1 MQLTKQHYG
10 VDFERF
16 LNILLPK
23 KTLCMRVGIRNW
35 GRPSR
40 PNKYFASTSN
50 WGVTGGT
57 GTVFMKSSC
66 FPKFNEEIGSL
77 QIGWRSRHLPTTL
90 TFTFSLSFLST
101 YKCPSFPPQF
111 SNFLVVEWTPLGIAV
126 PTVHARLCRHWQTYC
141 SHAYSTHTNFLIWL
155 VPTSILQDA
164 DSIRKIS
171 KQCDVRWC
179 WRICSSYCVVALLV
193 IVVALLQGD
202 ARFDREYVQQR
213 PRTV

>member
-1 MQLTKQHYG
+1 MELEIEA
-10 VDFERF
+10 V
-16 LNILLPK
+16 
-23 KTLCMRVGIRNW
+23 RVGPTSTLLVPATGVSLGALGQCSW
-35 GRPSR
+35 SR
-40 PNKYFASTSN
+40 AAFPNSTKRS
-50 WGVTGGT
+50 GLCRLGGDP
-57 GTVFMKSSC
+57 GIS
-66 FPKFNEEIGSL
+66 P
-77 QIGWRSRHLPTTL
+77 QRWRLL
-90 TFTFSLSFLST
+90 FLSFLST

-126 PTVHARLCRHWQTYC
+126 PTVHARLCRHWHTYC